1 MQNKG
6 TFIKVKTFCKEM
18 FVDFSI
24 ACKRNPGFFAETNRN
39 GRVVEEEEEVTSKEV
54 EEEGTSKVEED
65 ISKEVEEE
73 GTSNTI
79 RITKAT
85 SNSSREAII
94 EVVTKAIAT
103 TPEEILDTT
112 IEEEATTEG

>member
-1 MQNKG
+1 M
-6 TFIKVKTFCKEM
+6 
-18 FVDFSI
+18 
-24 ACKRNPGFFAETNRN
+24 
-39 GRVVEEEEEVTSKEV
+39 EEEEEGTSKEV
-54 EEEGTSKVEED
+54 EEEGTSKVEEGTNKVEEGTSKVEED
-65 ISKEVEEE
+65 TRKEVEEE

-85 SNSSREAII
+85 SNSSREALI

-103 TPEEILDTT
+103 TPEEILETT